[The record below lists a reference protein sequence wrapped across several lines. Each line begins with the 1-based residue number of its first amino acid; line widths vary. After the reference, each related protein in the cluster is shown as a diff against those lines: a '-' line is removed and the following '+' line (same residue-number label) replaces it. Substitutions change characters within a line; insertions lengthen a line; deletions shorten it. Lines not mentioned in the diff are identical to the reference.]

1 MSNGSKV
8 RGQNQKTEGERKRQ
22 MPEYF
27 SVKQAAER
35 WGVSERSA
43 RNYCAQ
49 GRVPG
54 AFITGKTWNIPADA
68 EKPDRKPSANPK
80 KRDLLQVLR
89 DEKDARM
96 PGGIYHRLQIDIT
109 YNSNH
114 IEGSRLTHDQ
124 TRLILETRSVGAEDG
139 AVNVDDVIETVNH
152 FRCIDYVIGTAGK
165 RLTQAYI
172 KRLHGMLKAGTQD
185 AARDWFAVGDYKR
198 LPNEVG
204 GVATAEP
211 EEVEGRMGELLSWCE
226 GLDRVGLDEILG
238 FHWRFER
245 IHPFQ
250 DGNGRVGRLIA
261 LKQCLKHGVVPFIIT
276 DEIKMYYYRG
286 LSEYAREPGYL
297 RGTALTGQ
305 DYVKQLLDAFRVPY
319 REE

>member
-1 MSNGSKV
+1 MLEYISV
-8 RGQNQKTEGERKRQ
+8 RE
-22 MPEYF
+22 
-27 SVKQAAER
+27 AAAK
-35 WGVSERSA
+35 WGVSERSV

-54 AFITGKTWNIPADA
+54 AFITGKTWNVPADA
-68 EKPDRKPSANPK
+68 QKPGRKPTAKQK

-96 PGGIYHRLQIDIT
+96 PGGIYHRLQIDLT

-124 TRLILETRSVGAEDG
+124 TRLIFETRTIGAGEG
-139 AVNVDDVIETVNH
+139 AVNVDDVIEAVNH
-152 FRCIDYVIGTAGK
+152 FHCIDYVIDTAGQ

-185 AARDWFAVGDYKR
+185 ASRDWFAVSDYKR

-204 GVATAEP
+204 GVETAKP
-211 EEVEGRMGELLSWCE
+211 EEVEGRMAEPLSWYADL
-226 GLDRVGLDEILG
+226 GKADPDQVGLDQILE
-238 FHWRFER
+238 FHWRLER

-250 DGNGRVGRLIA
+250 DGNGRVGTLIA
-261 LKQCLKHGVVPFIIT
+261 LKECLKHGVVPFIIT
-276 DEIKMYYYRG
+276 DELKTYYYRG

-305 DYVKQLLDAFRVPY
+305 DYVKKLLDAFRVPY
-319 REE
+319 DEG

>member
-1 MSNGSKV
+1 MLEYISV
-8 RGQNQKTEGERKRQ
+8 RE
-22 MPEYF
+22 
-27 SVKQAAER
+27 AAAK
-35 WGVSERSA
+35 WGVSERSV

-54 AFITGKTWNIPADA
+54 AFITGKTWNVPADA
-68 EKPDRKPSANPK
+68 QKPGRKPTAKQK

-96 PGGIYHRLQIDIT
+96 PGGIYHRLQIDLT

-124 TRLILETRSVGAEDG
+124 TRLIFETRTIGAGEG
-139 AVNVDDVIETVNH
+139 AVNVDDVIEAVNH
-152 FRCIDYVIGTAGK
+152 FHCIDYVIDTAGQ

-185 AARDWFAVGDYKR
+185 ASRDWFAVSDYKR

-204 GVATAEP
+204 GVETAKP
-211 EEVEGRMGELLSWCE
+211 EEVEGRMAEPLSWYADL
-226 GLDRVGLDEILG
+226 GKADPDQVGLDQILE
-238 FHWRFER
+238 FHWRLER

-261 LKQCLKHGVVPFIIT
+261 LKECLKHGVVPFIIT
-276 DEIKMYYYRG
+276 DELKTYYYRG
-286 LSEYAREPGYL
+286 LSEYSREPGYL

-305 DYVKQLLDAFRVPY
+305 DYVKKLLDAFRVPY
-319 REE
+319 DEG

>member
-1 MSNGSKV
+1 MLEYISV
-8 RGQNQKTEGERKRQ
+8 RE
-22 MPEYF
+22 
-27 SVKQAAER
+27 AAAK
-35 WGVSERSA
+35 WGVSERSV

-54 AFITGKTWNIPADA
+54 AFITGKTWNVPADA
-68 EKPDRKPSANPK
+68 QKPGRKPTAKQK

-96 PGGIYHRLQIDIT
+96 PGGIYHRLQIDLT

-124 TRLILETRSVGAEDG
+124 TRLIFETRTIGAGEG
-139 AVNVDDVIETVNH
+139 AVNVDDVIEAVNH
-152 FRCIDYVIGTAGK
+152 FHCIDYVIDTAGQ

-185 AARDWFAVGDYKR
+185 ASRDWFAVSDYKR

-204 GVATAEP
+204 GVETAKP
-211 EEVEGRMGELLSWCE
+211 EEVEGRMAEPLSWYADL
-226 GLDRVGLDEILG
+226 GKADPDQVGLDQILE
-238 FHWRFER
+238 FHWRLER

-261 LKQCLKHGVVPFIIT
+261 LKECLKHGVVPFIIT
-276 DEIKMYYYRG
+276 DELKTYYYRG

-305 DYVKQLLDAFRVPY
+305 DYVKKLLDAFRVPY
-319 REE
+319 DEG